1 MTSELFYKLKT
12 ITQMN
17 LQSMEKN
24 LDILLKQEALLQEQK
39 KEKQAVILQ
48 LNKDIE
54 EQKPKLERVIKQVCM
69 SITDD
74 FELDSDKQQY
84 G

>member
-1 MTSELFYKLKT
+1 MH
-12 ITQMN
+12 

-24 LDILLKQEALLQEQK
+24 LDSLLKQEAIFQEQN
-39 KEKQAVILQ
+39 KEKQTVILQ

-69 SITDD
+69 
-74 FELDSDKQQY
+74 LVNNL
-84 G
+84 

>member
-1 MTSELFYKLKT
+1 MY
-12 ITQMN
+12 
-17 LQSMEKN
+17 LQSMEKS
-24 LDILLKQEALLQEQK
+24 LDSLLKQEAIFQEQN

-69 SITDD
+69 LINDN
-74 FELDSDKQQY
+74 F
-84 G
+84 

>member
-12 ITQMN
+12 ITQTN

-54 EQKPKLERVIKQVCM
+54 EQKPKLERVLKQVCM
-69 SITDD
+69 SITGD
-74 FELDSDKQQY
+74 F
-84 G
+84 

>member
-1 MTSELFYKLKT
+1 MH
-12 ITQMN
+12 

-24 LDILLKQEALLQEQK
+24 LDSLLKQEAIFQEQN
-39 KEKQAVILQ
+39 KEKQTVILQ

-69 SITDD
+69 
-74 FELDSDKQQY
+74 LVKNL
-84 G
+84 